1 MLLLFISFIKSNQCN
16 IMTVIK
22 NKRRYLQGRT
32 QKNFDPRILV
42 QHAFSNTSIWASN
55 QKLFRPLDKIPRL
68 QKNSLSSYKFASFSF
83 FVVLFKSMWN
93 AIAIIFE
100 KSNSIPMSYYSQ
112 NLFPILL
119 VFTSSC
125 PSRSLPC
132 LLGLSLP
139 LTSPYLSLLVSRV

>member
-1 MLLLFISFIKSNQCN
+1 MRCVKGILWHRLSRKHFGIFMVVSRIIFSESQLDQIKIARNHMILLFISFIKSNQCN

-68 QKNSLSSYKFASFSF
+68 QKNSLSSYKFAFFSF
-83 FVVLFKSMWN
+83 FVVLFKSMR
-93 AIAIIFE
+93 
-100 KSNSIPMSYYSQ
+100 KTRSQ
-112 NLFPILL
+112 
-119 VFTSSC
+119 
-125 PSRSLPC
+125 
-132 LLGLSLP
+132 
-139 LTSPYLSLLVSRV
+139 